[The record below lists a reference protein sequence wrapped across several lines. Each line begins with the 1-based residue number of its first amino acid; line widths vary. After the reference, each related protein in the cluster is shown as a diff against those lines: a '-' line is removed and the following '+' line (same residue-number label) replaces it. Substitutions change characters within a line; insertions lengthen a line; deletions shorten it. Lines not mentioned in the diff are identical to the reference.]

1 LELTFDDNNIMLYS
15 IIIVLLGFAMYTT
28 DPDLR
33 VAIFEAF
40 EGKCFWS
47 GRDVQQDAFH
57 VDHVVPVAK
66 GGKDEIENFVLS
78 DPDINKLKSDLMDT
92 DLVDRVL
99 YIVRT
104 VYAPRVASVLS
115 RIKKERLKTK
125 NKRKPP
131 TPRSSNIRI
140 ATEDSFEAVWGV
152 PARVAFEHVQKVY
165 GGTNLQIFDTS
176 VSQ

>member
-1 LELTFDDNNIMLYS
+1 MN
-15 IIIVLLGFAMYTT
+15 TT
-28 DPDLR
+28 HPDLR

-47 GRDVQQDAFH
+47 GRDVPQDAFH
-57 VDHVVPVAK
+57 VDHVIPVAK

-78 DPDINKLKSDLMDT
+78 DPDINKLKSDSINA
-92 DLVDRVL
+92 DLIERVL

-104 VYAPRVASVLS
+104 VYAPRVVSVLS
-115 RIKKERLKTK
+115 RIKKEKLKTK
-125 NKRKPP
+125 SKRKPS
-131 TPRSSNIRI
+131 TPRLSNIRS

-165 GGTNLQIFDTS
+165 GGSVIQVFDTPP
-176 VSQ
+176 VQ

>member
-1 LELTFDDNNIMLYS
+1 
-15 IIIVLLGFAMYTT
+15 
-28 DPDLR
+28 
-33 VAIFEAF
+33 
-40 EGKCFWS
+40 
-47 GRDVQQDAFH
+47 
-57 VDHVVPVAK
+57 
-66 GGKDEIENFVLS
+66 
-78 DPDINKLKSDLMDT
+78 MDT